1 MTPGGS
7 NEHID
12 RLQIHDLKRGHLLEY
27 SLKAQVNE
35 DKIRRI
41 DRALEALSGLES
53 DCTLCPRR
61 CRVDRR
67 KEATGI
73 CQTGA
78 KARVSH
84 ALLHFGEEPVLS
96 GPSNDARSERAGGRP
111 VPMRGSGTIFFSGC
125 NLKCLFCQNYQLSW
139 LNEGN
144 PTSDLELAGMMLDLQ
159 KQGALNINLVS
170 PTHVILP
177 VLRALRIAYAR
188 GLSIPLVY
196 NSNGYDRSAVIDRLA
211 GIIDIYLPDIKYFSP
226 AMSKKYSGAADYFK
240 NSGPAVRK
248 MSIQQPVLELDDR
261 EAARKGLIIRHLVMP
276 GFVEDSLS
284 IIRWIRANIPPS
296 IGLSLMSQYH
306 PCYKAPEEI
315 RRPLTGEEYREVM
328 NSALELGFENL
339 FIQPEPFAPGEF
351 LLPDFHKKDPFP
363 WK

>member
-1 MTPGGS
+1 MM
-7 NEHID
+7 
-12 RLQIHDLKRGHLLEY
+12 
-27 SLKAQVNE
+27 NE

-78 KARVSH
+78 QARVSH

-96 GPSNDARSERAGGRP
+96 GHADDSRAGGTGTRP
-111 VPMRGSGTIFFSGC
+111 SRGSGTIFFSGC

-144 PTSDLELAGMMLDLQ
+144 PASDLELASMMLDLQ
-159 KQGALNINLVS
+159 GQGALNINLVS

-177 VLRALRIAYAR
+177 ILKALRVAYAR

-196 NSNGYDRSAVIDRLA
+196 NSNGYDRPAVVGLLD
-211 GIIDIYLPDIKYFSP
+211 GIIDVYLPDIKYFSP
-226 AMSKKYSGAADYFK
+226 VISKKYSGAADYFE
-240 NSGPAVRK
+240 NSGPAVRE
-248 MSIQQPVLELDDR
+248 MSVQQPVLELDG
-261 EAARKGLIIRHLVMP
+261 EGAARKGLIIRHLVMP

-284 IIRWIRANIPPS
+284 VLRWIKINISPF

-315 RRPLTGEEYREVM
+315 RRPLAGEEYREVT
-328 NSALELGFENL
+328 NLALELGFENL
-339 FIQPEPFAPGEF
+339 FIQPEPFTPGD
-351 LLPDFHKKDPFP
+351 LLVPDFNKKDPFR